1 MVGLLE
7 ELCCEFGHFRVALN
21 VPALLLDLE
30 KFLGR
35 YRNRHPLTEVHCASV
50 AGYFQIIAMQCPK
63 CSSSA
68 IRASSTNNSD
78 PTMVVR
84 RRVCADCKHAWFTL
98 ELSVSKYL
106 IGWARRSEGQ
116 SKPVLRVPV
125 ELAVGKEAI

>member
-7 ELCCEFGHFRVALN
+7 ELRRELGHIRVPLN
-21 VPALLLDLE
+21 VAALLLDLK

-35 YRNRHPLTEVHCASV
+35 YGHRHPLTEVQGASV

-63 CSSSA
+63 CFSSA

-78 PTMVVR
+78 PKMVVR
-84 RRVCADCKHAWFTL
+84 RRVCADCGHAWFTL

-106 IGWARRSEGQ
+106 IGWARKSEGQ